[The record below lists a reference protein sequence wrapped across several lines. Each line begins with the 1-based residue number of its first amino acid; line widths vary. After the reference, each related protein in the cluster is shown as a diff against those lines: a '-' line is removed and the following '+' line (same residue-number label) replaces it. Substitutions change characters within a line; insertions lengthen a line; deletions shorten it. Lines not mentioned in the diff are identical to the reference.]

1 MIPIFLQKKVSNG
14 RKNVLDFQTFFQNFI
29 FILKPFEK
37 EKNRVRIKRVL
48 KRGRQFLF
56 GR

>member
-37 EKNRVRIKRVL
+37 EKNRVRIKSSK
-48 KRGRQFLF
+48 KRQAVSLR
-56 GR
+56 